1 MVGGQWLVGVD
12 CPPCAGRE
20 SPRKRQETGTLTAC
34 SSRPS
39 TARVCVLS
47 VKDFRVAG
55 TGNCRM
61 RRLLPTQAGDKP
73 PRYIF
78 SPLRGLRFFE

>member
-12 CPPCAGRE
+12 CPPRAGRE

-55 TGNCRM
+55 DRELSYAPAAPHPGGGRAPA
-61 RRLLPTQAGDKP
+61 LH
-73 PRYIF
+73 F